1 MIDKTILI
9 TGATGVIG
17 SRLVKRLCEL
27 GAFVKILSRSPV
39 NADKIFKRQY
49 TVQEFD
55 WSKYDDPNKLRDLIE
70 ESDAIINL
78 AGANVAD
85 KRWSVEYKKEIYN
98 SRIEITKLLVK
109 AIKICSKRPEFLI
122 NASGV
127 GYYGFRGDEI
137 LTEDSEPGEDFLAK
151 LCRDWE
157 SEAMKAVQFNV
168 RVVTIRTGIV
178 LDNKGGALEEF
189 LKPFKFYIGAYQ
201 GTGRQWLS
209 WIHIDDIIDLYLF
222 AMSNSNM
229 LGAVNGVSP
238 ESVTNKEFTEILGR
252 VLNKNIIL
260 PVPGIILKLVV
271 GEFANNLITGQKVSP
286 QKIMNAGFKFK
297 FPLLKEALEN
307 LLIQETNI

>member
-17 SRLVKRLCEL
+17 SRLVKKLCEA
-27 GAFVKILSRSPV
+27 GALVKILSRNPGK
-39 NADKIFKRQY
+39 ADNLFKRQY

-55 WSKYDDPNKLRDLIE
+55 WSTYDDPHKLRDLIE

-78 AGANVAD
+78 AGSNVAD
-85 KRWSVEYKKEIYN
+85 KRWSKEYKKDIYN
-98 SRIEITKLLVK
+98 SRIEITKLLVNT
-109 AIKICSKRPEFLI
+109 IKICRKKPECLI

-127 GYYGFRGDEI
+127 GYYGFHGNEI
-137 LTEDSEPGEDFLAK
+137 LTEDNVPGDDFLAK

-157 SEAMKAVQFNV
+157 SEAMKAVHYNV

-178 LDNKGGALEEF
+178 LDKNGGALKEF
-189 LKPFKFYIGAYQ
+189 LKPFDFFVGAYQ
-201 GTGRQWLS
+201 GSGNQWLP
-209 WIHIDDIIDLYLF
+209 WIHIDDITDLYLF
-222 AMSNSNM
+222 VMSNEKI

-252 VLNKNIIL
+252 ILNKNIIL
-260 PVPGIILKLVV
+260 PVPGFILKLVV

-286 QKIMNAGFKFK
+286 QKIIDAGFNFNY
-297 FPLLKEALEN
+297 PMLKEALEN
-307 LLIQETNI
+307 LLIAEIKK

>member
-17 SRLVKRLCEL
+17 SRLVKRLCEQ

-55 WSKYDDPNKLRDLIE
+55 WSKYDDPHKLRELIE

-85 KRWSVEYKKEIYN
+85 KRWSKEYKKEIYN

-109 AIKICSKRPEFLI
+109 TIKICSKRPECLI

-157 SEAMKAVQFNV
+157 SEAMKAVQYNV

-178 LDNKGGALEEF
+178 LDNQGGALKEF

-201 GTGRQWLS
+201 GSGRQWLS

-222 AMSNSNM
+222 AMLNKNM

-260 PVPGIILKLVV
+260 PVPGFILKLVV

-286 QKIMNAGFKFK
+286 QKILDAGFKFK

-307 LLIQETNI
+307 LLNQKINK

>member
-55 WSKYDDPNKLRDLIE
+55 WSKYDDPHKLRDLIE

-109 AIKICSKRPEFLI
+109 TIKICSKRPECLI

-157 SEAMKAVQFNV
+157 SEAMKAVQLNV

-178 LDNKGGALEEF
+178 LDNKGGALKEL

-286 QKIMNAGFKFK
+286 QKIMNAGFKFN

-307 LLIQETNI
+307 LLIQETNK